1 MELDMRLFVSLLK
14 EEWRLHQSLIGRV
27 GSGFFPAF
35 IFLLSSAMA
44 VVAAT
49 VLGNI
54 DHSTILLM
62 LHVASVFYGIFVGSF
77 GHIGEQV
84 LNRRLGQ
91 LNMLLQLP
99 QLLPLTFRR
108 VMAAFFLKDALFYLL
123 YSYIPL
129 VAGIAVASPLAG
141 VSLGS
146 VALLGI
152 TMFLTFMMGMGL
164 SFLLSAM
171 SVRSKKAAVASCLTI
186 SAMISLVWPLGVLEP
201 GQLLLPLGFW
211 VSRDAALLAASILIA
226 IAFSSLAVL
235 TVEER
240 YRTTQGRFKSRLLQT
255 ESRIPFGDGRSP
267 LLAKE
272 WLELL
277 RSGALFQVIAGFVGL
292 ISGVYFVV
300 WLFEAGVGIPLPLN
314 VVSYS
319 GFVGL
324 MGVMAYSWITSVES
338 NESLNAMPVS
348 VDRVVAAKVVL
359 NLLLTTCIS
368 GGFVI
373 LIGLLK
379 GEASLIPLGLLAA
392 LSTSI
397 YTVGVTARL
406 TGLWTN
412 TMFFDVTVLTRFS
425 AAVVPPLTVIELA
438 SMFLGSVT
446 FPAVC
451 AVIIVSLIQLTLAVP
466 VYGSLR
472 QKWEREPFSYAML
485 GS

>member
-1 MELDMRLFVSLLK
+1 M
-14 EEWRLHQSLIGRV
+14 GRA

-44 VVAAT
+44 VVTAT

-54 DHSTILLM
+54 DRSTILLM

-99 QLLPLTFRR
+99 QLLPLTFGRI
-108 VMAAFFLKDALFYLL
+108 MAMFFLKDALFYLL
-123 YSYIPL
+123 YSYVPL
-129 VAGIAVASPLAG
+129 VAGIAIASPLAG

-146 VALLGI
+146 VALIGI

-171 SVRSKKAAVASCLTI
+171 SVRSKKATAALCLTI
-186 SAMISLVWPLGVLEP
+186 FGLVSLVWPLGVLEL

-211 VSRDAALLAASILIA
+211 VRRDATLLATSMLIA
-226 IAFSSLAVL
+226 IVFSSLAVL

-240 YRTTQGRFKSRLLQT
+240 YKATRGRFKSRLLPT
-255 ESRIPFGDGRSP
+255 ESMIPSRGSMRT

-272 WLELL
+272 GLELL

-292 ISGVYFVV
+292 ISGVYFIV

-314 VVSYS
+314 IVSYS

-324 MGVMAYSWITSVES
+324 MGVMAYSWITNVES
-338 NESLNAMPVS
+338 NESLNAMPVT
-348 VDRVVAAKVVL
+348 VDQIVGAKVAL
-359 NLLLTTCIS
+359 NLILTTGIS

-379 GEASLIPLGLLAA
+379 GEAGLIPLGLLVAA
-392 LSTSI
+392 STSI

-412 TMFFDVTVLTRFS
+412 TMFFDVWVLLRFS
-425 AAVVPPLTVIELA
+425 AGVVPLLTAIELA
-438 SMFLGSVT
+438 SMFIGSAT
-446 FPAVC
+446 LRAVC
-451 AVIIVSLIQLTLAVP
+451 TVLAISLIQLALAVP
-466 VYGSLR
+466 IYRSLK
-472 QKWEREPFSYAML
+472 QKWEREPFSYAMI